1 MIANKSQRAEEKY
14 LEPEAR
20 WVRNEERKRGTPLTQ
35 TVGKDKVRQS
45 QTNLLTE
52 QQKASQTTTGLD
64 VEVETG
70 TVPNATVKHCH
81 AVCPRYY
88 VLYLGNSGVHTAI
101 IAALPS
107 GTKSY

>member
-1 MIANKSQRAEEKY
+1 MIENKLQREEEKY

-64 VEVETG
+64 VEVDRG
-70 TVPNATVKHCH
+70 TVPNATVSI
-81 AVCPRYY
+81 VTRSVFVTTYY
-88 VLYLGNSGVHTAI
+88 IWVLM
-101 IAALPS
+101 IAESTLPS
-107 GTKSY
+107 FG